1 MAQQQLRFPPGAPR
15 ARHALPS
22 HASRVSRCRVANIS
36 SSSGPA
42 GRAAA
47 PDNLIGSHP
56 NESTNVIPRASS
68 ATRLR
73 RLLRLPTSKD
83 PTSWWRRLT
92 VSLQAVAVVGF
103 SLGALTPPVAADL
116 GAEPFT
122 LANGMRVVAV
132 PMERPGVVH
141 HAVYYAFGAADDPS
155 GQSGIAH
162 FIEHLMFNGTG
173 TTTDGQY
180 KQIIGRNGGSTN
192 AYTSADVTAYYATIA
207 RDRLETVMRLEA
219 DRMTGVVFK
228 PENFEAER
236 QVIIEERLQRTDN
249 SPSGVFRE
257 QLMAAAWQAHP
268 YGRPLIGWR
277 HEIEALTMA
286 QVEAYYRR
294 HYGPAN
300 ALLVVAGDID
310 AESLRPLAERT
321 FGMVPAGG
329 EPVPPRPMEPPHRA
343 RVTVEMEDPRVA
355 RPRWSRQYRARSY
368 YSGTPRESATLDVL
382 AAVLGGASGRLHRAL
397 VVRHKVALAAGA
409 YFDGGS
415 RDGGFFL
422 VYAMP
427 ADGTDVSEVEEA
439 VIAELRRVAEEGVE
453 EREVQRAA
461 YRFAAGEIYAR
472 DDVSTVAEF
481 VGSTLIKGGT
491 LQDIDGYIEMV
502 RSISAADLAGA
513 AGALLAEPATVTGIL
528 RPGDAE

>member
-1 MAQQQLRFPPGAPR
+1 MILRG
-15 ARHALPS
+15 
-22 HASRVSRCRVANIS
+22 
-36 SSSGPA
+36 
-42 GRAAA
+42 
-47 PDNLIGSHP
+47 
-56 NESTNVIPRASS
+56 SS
-68 ATRLR
+68 ATRQR
-73 RLLRLPTSKD
+73 SLLRLPTSKD
-83 PTSWWRRLT
+83 PTSSWRRLAAC
-92 VSLQAVAVVGF
+92 LQAVSVVGF
-103 SLGALTPPVAADL
+103 SLGALTPPAAADL

-277 HEIEALTMA
+277 HEIEALTME

-513 AGALLAEPATVTGIL
+513 AGALLAEQATVTGIL